1 MPEKPGEKF
10 GDLLVKSGLIDAMQL
25 QAALG
30 HQRRWGGKLGQ
41 CLIDLGFITESELLS
56 FMSDKFKIPA
66 IDLSKSKISP
76 QAFSS
81 VPEMVAKKYGVV
93 PVFLKEGPGKKKTLT
108 LAMSDPTN
116 LKVLDEVQFLTG
128 FKVEPVLAV
137 ESTINRVLEHYGHL
151 SPGEFDEKARPDI
164 ARPLDL
170 RKPAPPPPEPEAKKE
185 SKEQEVEVVLGG
197 EQPTDDME
205 EIRDLEE
212 AESEGVE
219 ISADEDVKVIKDEVV
234 MVKAEAPKAKPKVGS
249 STERVPTRAPIR
261 EKVKKIPRVESY
273 QPKSPEPEVKQPETE
288 ESFLKV
294 PELSL
299 TPPDIDIA
307 PAPPAKTKK
316 EIIIDIPETS
326 AEEKMKISPPHEF
339 VGWESAPEQKT
350 QEQPVQKVEEPE
362 PEPEPEP
369 APAAPVV
376 KEVNEFAAVKPEQ
389 EPVSDQE
396 LTKMVKPGSADD
408 DFWAE
413 HEHAVIKPK
422 PGVPAQAEDE
432 ESLPFERAIA
442 AAPQPAVAPAPPVKK
457 DVEYLDEYSDNN
469 VPAAGQLTQP
479 PKPVAVEQSEDFQKT
494 GPELKDLAA
503 EPVGEMSL
511 EFAFQKINQLESE
524 VKRREFQFDELLNLM
539 MKKEMGEIT
548 TELFMHELTILK
560 AEMEKKK
567 GEK

>member
-10 GDLLVKSGLIDAMQL
+10 GDLLVKSGLIDPLQL

-41 CLIDLGFITESELLS
+41 CLVDLGFITESELLS

-66 IDLSKSKISP
+66 IDLTKSKISP

-108 LAMSDPTN
+108 LAMSDPSN

-128 FKVEPVLAV
+128 FKVEAVLAV
-137 ESTINRVLEHYGHL
+137 ESSITRVLEHYGHI
-151 SPGEFDEKARPDI
+151 SPGEFDEKLRPDI

-170 RKPAPPPPEPEAKKE
+170 RKPAPPSPEPETQEE
-185 SKEQEVEVVLGG
+185 SQEQEVEVVLGG

-234 MVKAEAPKAKPKVGS
+234 MVKAEAPRKSRSKVGS

-261 EKVKKIPRVESY
+261 ERVKKIPEVEAF
-273 QPKSPEPEVKQPETE
+273 QPQAREPEPQAAPPETE

-299 TPPDIDIA
+299 TPPDIDMA
-307 PAPPAKTKK
+307 PAPQKKPKK
-316 EIIIDIPETS
+316 EIAIDIPETDPD
-326 AEEKMKISPPHEF
+326 EKMEIAPAHEF
-339 VGWESAPEQKT
+339 VGWESAPEQKA
-350 QEQPVQKVEEPE
+350 QEPPVQKIE
-362 PEPEPEP
+362 EPEP
-369 APAAPVV
+369 APAAPV
-376 KEVNEFAAVKPEQ
+376 KEANEFAAVKPEQ

-422 PGVPAQAEDE
+422 PGAPAVADDE

-442 AAPQPAVAPAPPVKK
+442 AAPQPAAPAPPVKK
-457 DVEYLDEYSDNN
+457 DVEYLDEYSENN
-469 VPAAGQLTQP
+469 VPAAGLITQP
-479 PKPVAVEQSEDFQKT
+479 IKPVAIEQSEEFHKAT
-494 GPELKDLAA
+494 PELKDLAA

-511 EFAFQKINQLESE
+511 EFAFHKINELETE